1 MATYN
6 TADNYSAATFD
17 DILINAYGERGRI
30 IGETPNGTAW
40 LVQSERFDHVRRVM
54 FKDSPELR
62 ARAIVAR
69 DI

>member
-6 TADNYSAATFD
+6 MGTDYSAATFD

-30 IGETPNGTAW
+30 IGETPLGTSW
-40 LVQSERFDHVRRVM
+40 IVQSERFDHIRRLV
-54 FKDSPELR
+54 FKDSRELQ

-69 DI
+69 EI